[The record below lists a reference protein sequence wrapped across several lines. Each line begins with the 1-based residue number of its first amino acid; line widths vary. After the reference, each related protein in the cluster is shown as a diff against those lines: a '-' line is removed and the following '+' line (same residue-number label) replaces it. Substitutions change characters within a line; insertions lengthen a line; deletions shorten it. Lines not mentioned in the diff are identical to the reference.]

1 MLDMDREWNL
11 TAEEYESIKED
22 FTKIRKD
29 NKLFR
34 KGRFPRFVWY
44 GDMERLECF
53 YRRTYDPRTGQDELR
68 SAVIK
73 WEGDD
78 VTHFYVD
85 LKKLMEKVKHE

>member
-1 MLDMDREWNL
+1 MKKQWDL
-11 TAEEYESIKED
+11 TAEQYESIKD
-22 FTKIRKD
+22 KFTEIRKE

-34 KGRFPRFVWY
+34 RSRFPHFVWY
-44 GDMERLECF
+44 GDRERLECF
-53 YRRTYDPRTGQDELR
+53 YRRAYDPMTRQEELR

-85 LKKLMEKVKHE
+85 LRKLMERFE